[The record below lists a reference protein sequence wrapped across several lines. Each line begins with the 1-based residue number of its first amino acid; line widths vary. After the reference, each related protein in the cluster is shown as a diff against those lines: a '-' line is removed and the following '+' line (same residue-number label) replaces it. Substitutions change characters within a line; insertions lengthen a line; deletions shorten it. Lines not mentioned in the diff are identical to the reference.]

1 MLVRPDFWIAGG
13 VAASF
18 EIRMSA
24 GTWAFLTGEY
34 PPQRGGVADYT
45 HLVAEELAKAGE
57 AVHVWTRRCEADS
70 AEIPSPVTVHRLP
83 AFDGESLSALEA
95 DLERLPKPVRIA
107 VQYVPH
113 AFGWN
118 GMNVP
123 FCRWLTRQP
132 HSFWVIF
139 HEVRFAFRWNQPL
152 RHNVLAFVTDRMA
165 SMVARAAERVY
176 VTIPAWE
183 RSLPPSVGCRILPV
197 PSTCATEVNTAHT
210 AAVRNK
216 LLAEG
221 EVLVGHFGTYGKLI
235 TPYLRKTVPALLNP
249 NGGCRVV
256 LLGSGSMEF
265 AADLARDYPACEGRL
280 CATGALPS
288 YEVACHL
295 AACDVVL
302 QPYPD
307 GVTGRRSSLMSPLAL
322 GRPIVTTT
330 GHLTEPFWQDTNA
343 VVLVPAG
350 SGDNLA
356 GAVQDLLDD
365 PSRRQQLGT
374 NAMEL
379 YRQRF
384 ALQHTIDALLS

>member
-1 MLVRPDFWIAGG
+1 MEPA
-13 VAASF
+13 
-18 EIRMSA
+18 
-24 GTWAFLTGEY
+24 
-34 PPQRGGVADYT
+34 
-45 HLVAEELAKAGE
+45 
-57 AVHVWTRRCEADS
+57 CEADS

-83 AFDGESLSALEA
+83 AFDGESLSALEE

-197 PSTCATEVNTAHT
+197 PSNCATEVNPAHA

-216 LLAEG
+216 LMAEG

-235 TPYLRKTVPALLNP
+235 SPYLRSTVPALLKTNDR
-249 NGGCRVV
+249 CRVA
-256 LLGSGSMEF
+256 LLGSGSKEF
-265 AADLARDYPACEGRL
+265 ATDLAGDYPAYEDRL

-288 YEVACHL
+288 YELACHL

-307 GVTGRRSSLMSPLAL
+307 GVTGRRGSLMSSLAL
-322 GRPIVTTT
+322 GRPIVTTSR
-330 GHLTEPFWQDTNA
+330 PFDRTFLAETPMRSFLFPQAREMTW
-343 VVLVPAG
+343 PA
-350 SGDNLA
+350 
-356 GAVQDLLDD
+356 
-365 PSRRQQLGT
+365 PSRICS
-374 NAMEL
+374 
-379 YRQRF
+379 
-384 ALQHTIDALLS
+384 TIGPGANN